1 MMIDPALMPAGRGAA
16 VPPVPQR
23 NWALFFDL
31 DGTLLDI
38 AATPDAVV
46 VPGDLVADL
55 QAAATTLGGALAIV
69 SGRDLG
75 EIDNLLDPLRLP
87 AAGEHGAVVR
97 LPGGSRDEVELKV
110 PGDWIAELRRL
121 QETCPGVLIE
131 LKPHNVVAHYRNASA
146 HEATVRGLASE
157 LVSCDSGSF
166 ELLDAKMAVEIRPRA
181 VSKARAVDCLMEVEP
196 FAGRT
201 PVFIGDD
208 TTDRDGFGA
217 AVERG
222 GIALDVAMFFAG
234 RPDNVRAWL
243 KRIAQI

>member
-1 MMIDPALMPAGRGAA
+1 MMVDTALMPAGHAAA

-55 QAAATTLGGALAIV
+55 QAAAAALGGALAIV
-69 SGRDLG
+69 SGRDLR
-75 EIDNLLDPLRLP
+75 EIDSLLDPLRFP

-97 LPGGSRDEVELKV
+97 LPGGSRDEVALKV
-110 PGDWIAELRRL
+110 PDDWVAGLRRL
-121 QETCPGVLIE
+121 EETCPGVLIE
-131 LKPHNVVAHYRNASA
+131 LKPHNVVAHYRNAPA
-146 HEATVRGLASE
+146 HEATVRSVASE
-157 LVSCDSGSF
+157 FVSRDPDSF
-166 ELLDAKMAVEIRPRA
+166 ELLEAKMAVEIRPRA
-181 VSKARAVDCLMEVEP
+181 VTKARAVDCLMEVEP
-196 FAGRT
+196 FAGRIA
-201 PVFIGDD
+201 VFIGDD
-208 TTDRDGFGA
+208 KTDRDGFGA

-222 GIALDVAMFFAG
+222 GIALDVAMSFAG
-234 RPDNVRAWL
+234 RPQEVRAWL